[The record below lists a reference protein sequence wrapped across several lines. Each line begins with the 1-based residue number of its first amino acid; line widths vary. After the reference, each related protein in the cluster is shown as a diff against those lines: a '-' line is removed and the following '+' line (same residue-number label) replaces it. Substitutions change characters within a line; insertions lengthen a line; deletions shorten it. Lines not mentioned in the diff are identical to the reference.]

1 MNSATSGKR
10 NFWIWLIVIWSF
22 GSGAISLL
30 SFFAVQFGAV
40 PLSDA
45 QRDYFDN
52 LGLID
57 HMAGVLSAALNLLG
71 AVYLF
76 KLRRQAMVLFFCA
89 FGTSVLLSGWHAST
103 RGLSGGLLELGIGL
117 GLLGAVCIYVQK
129 LVKEQRL
136 S

>member
-1 MNSATSGKR
+1 MSSATTGKR

-22 GSGAISLL
+22 GSGIISLL

-40 PLSDA
+40 PLNDA

-57 HMAGVLSAALNLLG
+57 HMAGVLSAALNVAG
-71 AVYLF
+71 AITLF
-76 KLRRQAMVLFFCA
+76 KLRKQAMYLFFAA
-89 FGTSVLLSGWHAST
+89 FGTSVLLSGWHATT
-103 RGLSGGLLELGIGL
+103 RGLSGGLIELGIGL

-129 LVKEQRL
+129 LVKEERL